1 MYSARYWAAIA
12 LAWLAL
18 PCAQAKDRKFTVK
31 DDISMV
37 RFTLPRA
44 DPNVPG
50 SQFAQP
56 SPDGRSI
63 AIVTTQGLLS
73 KDEIESRLLL
83 FKLDAIE
90 RAVGHP
96 GQAMPKPT
104 VLATIEGVPPPF
116 AAVAHSAVIK
126 DVRWSA
132 DSSTIYFLAANR
144 QGNYRLC
151 RVRRNGSGFEN
162 LTPTNENV
170 NRFSVTGNTIVF
182 TAASGQPSPHAVGQN
197 LNRDARDITGT
208 RLVEDLFPDS
218 PYNTAERVFRLYTLR
233 MSKDHPSIHR
243 VPNYS
248 LEQIPYLTAFYPFAV
263 SPDAHQIIKLEP
275 TPLVLASWSR
285 YAPVEGYGQLRLKPS
300 AHSGQLRADNVL
312 RPLEYTLINLANGQ
326 KKPLLDAPSA
336 RSLGYTQSANLAVWS
351 KDGRRVLISNTFL
364 PIPSDDTGQSGN
376 LYPCGVVSV
385 DLPSMKA
392 RCLYVERGSL
402 GPAAFHLQDVAFGD
416 SPDRVEVLLH
426 NRLDQQIARNYVLHT
441 KGWSLAKTIPLTVT
455 TNSLRDFAHPQKLK
469 GSTWKVYVHQG
480 LNDPPMLWVTAPDAR
495 TQEVW
500 NPNPDLL
507 HLRFGHA
514 SLYRWK
520 DKTGRFWSAILVKP
534 VGYIPGNRYP
544 LVLQMYGY
552 VDHQFITDGL
562 YPIAFA
568 ARELASAGFM
578 VLQIRKQPDTGSEL
592 DPQIALD
599 GYRSAVANL
608 TSAGMVDPKRVG
620 VVGYSLTCWYAA
632 YALVHDPNLFSAAVI
647 ADGLDNS
654 YMQFKLFAVGDY
666 PLLRQMLKV
675 RGVAPFGPGLTHW
688 VKAASAFHFDKIQAP
703 VRIEAIGPPSV
714 LQEWDLY
721 SSLRFLR
728 KPVDMIYFPNG
739 THILQRPLERLE
751 SQQATV
757 EWMRLWLE
765 QKFRIAPARQA
776 KSLHSSQKGLRT
788 SSLHIVSTP
797 APQ

>member
-1 MYSARYWAAIA
+1 MYVARYWAAIA

-73 KDEIESRLLL
+73 KDLIESKLLL
-83 FKLDAIE
+83 FHLDAIE
-90 RAVGHP
+90 RAVSHP
-96 GQAMPKPT
+96 GHAMPKPE
-104 VLATIEGVPPPF
+104 VLATIQGVPPPF
-116 AAVAHSAVIK
+116 AAEAHAAVIK

-151 RVRRNGSGFEN
+151 EVRRNGSGFEN

-170 NRFSVTGNTIVF
+170 NRFSVTGDTIVF
-182 TAASGQPSPHAVGQN
+182 TASSGHPSPHAVGKT

-218 PYNTAERVFRLYTLR
+218 PYNTAERLFRLYTLR
-233 MSKDHPSIHR
+233 MSKDHPAIHE

-248 LEQIPYLTAFYPFAV
+248 LEQIPYLTAFYPFAI
-263 SPDAHQIIKLEP
+263 SPDAHWLIKLEP
-275 TPLVLASWSR
+275 APSVPVSWSR
-285 YAPVEGYGQLRLKPS
+285 YAPIKGFGQRRLQHTSNK
-300 AHSGQLRADNVL
+300 AQLRADNVL
-312 RPLEYTLINLANGQ
+312 RPMEYTLVNLKNG
-326 KKPLLDAPSA
+326 KRRPLLRAPNA
-336 RSLGYTQSANLAVWS
+336 FSLGYYEDASRVVWS
-351 KDGRRVLISNTFL
+351 QNATRILVTDTFL
-364 PIPSDDTGQSGN
+364 PIPPDSRNQSGN
-376 LYPCGVVSV
+376 LYPCAVVSV
-385 DLPSMKA
+385 DLPTMKS
-392 RCLYVERGSL
+392 RCLYFEKGSL
-402 GPAAFHLQDVAFGD
+402 GPTAFHLQDVAFGKTRD
-416 SPDRVEVLLH
+416 QAEVLLR
-426 NRLDQQIARNYVLHT
+426 NRLGQQIVRSYVLRAN
-441 KGWSLAKTIPLTVT
+441 GWSLAETKSLTLTVR
-455 TNSLRDFAHPQKLK
+455 SLRGLARRQK
-469 GSTWKVYVHQG
+469 SNSSQWKVFIHQS
-480 LNDPPMLWVTAPDAR
+480 LNDPPMLWVHAPDGKKR
-495 TQEVW
+495 ELW
-500 NPNPDLL
+500 NPNPGFQ
-507 HLRFGHA
+507 HLRFGQA

-520 DKTGRFWSAILVKP
+520 DETGRSWSAILVKP
-534 VGYIPGNRYP
+534 VGYIPGKRYP
-544 LVLQMYGY
+544 LVLQMYDY

-568 ARELASAGFM
+568 ARELASAGFV
-578 VLQIRKQPDTGSEL
+578 VLQIRKQPDTDSEL

-599 GYRSAVANL
+599 GYRSAVASL

-632 YALVHDPNLFSAAVI
+632 HALVHDPKLFSAAVI

-675 RGVAPFGPGLTHW
+675 RGVAPFGPGLAHW
-688 VKAASAFHFDKIQAP
+688 VKAASAFHFDRIQAP

-721 SSLRFLR
+721 SSLRFLQ

-757 EWMRLWLE
+757 EWMRHWLK
-765 QKFRIAPARQA
+765 QKSRAAPPSEHNPCSRHGHVL
-776 KSLHSSQKGLRT
+776 KR
-788 SSLHIVSTP
+788 VRSTP
-797 APQ
+797 